1 MDNVYL
7 WVRII
12 FNLNFYRLVSVVKLW
27 KIYVVLFVFMGMFF
41 KKDVE
46 GYFFE
51 IIFLGEL

>member
-27 KIYVVLFVFMGMFF
+27 KIYVELFVFIGMFF

-46 GYFFE
+46 CYFFE